1 MKHVHPNTHDYLP
14 AAGHDAFLPFYDVLT
29 KLLGVGRLHRE
40 LIEQAR
46 LSNGLAVLEIGC
58 GTGNLSQAAKR
69 STPGLHVTGT
79 DPDPRAIERARKK
92 TTDITFET
100 AYAQTLPYPT
110 ATFDRVLSA
119 LMIHHIPEQTRPD
132 VLAEVFRVLK
142 PGGGFHV
149 VDFAGGHGHGHGSI
163 NPDAMTT
170 LLEAAGFTVGPVRRT
185 RTIAGQFAFYEAV
198 R

>member
-14 AAGHDAFLPFYDVLT
+14 AAGHDALLPFYDVLT

-40 LIEQAR
+40 LIEQAK
-46 LSNGLAVLEIGC
+46 LSPGLAVLEIGC
-58 GTGNLSQAAKR
+58 GTGNLSLAAKR
-69 STPGLHVTGT
+69 ATPGIELTGT
-79 DPDPRAIERARKK
+79 DPDPRAIGRAQKK
-92 TTDITFET
+92 AADITFEA
-100 AYAQTLPYPT
+100 AYAQSLPYPT
-110 ATFDRVLSA
+110 ASFDRVLSA
-119 LMIHHIPEQTRPD
+119 LMIHHIPEQKRPD

-142 PGGGFHV
+142 PGGSFQV

-163 NPDAMTT
+163 DPDAMTR

-185 RTIAGQFAFYEAV
+185 RTIAGSFAFYEAT